1 MAVDPENPNPPSNAK
16 MNEQDKEALFEH
28 NISELN
34 KMNVSA
40 GSMVKGLIME
50 LERGDRDTYI
60 RLHDAVANGHKVN
73 YDFVEGDPGLVFRV
87 GTALGFKTVTDD
99 TLEVRNA

>member
-1 MAVDPENPNPPSNAK
+1 
-16 MNEQDKEALFEH
+16 MNEQEKEALFEH